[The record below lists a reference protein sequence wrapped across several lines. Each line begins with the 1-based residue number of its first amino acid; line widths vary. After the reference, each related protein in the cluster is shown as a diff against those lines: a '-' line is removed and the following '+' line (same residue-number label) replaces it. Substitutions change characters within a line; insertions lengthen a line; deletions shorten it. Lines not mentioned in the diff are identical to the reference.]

1 MSPVT
6 PQPRLAARRT
16 SILWRSMRQFS
27 LLAVFAVVLFWGAAG
42 VAARPLPPALFSV
55 FALLGV
61 LVFVLA
67 LILAYFLARGLT
79 DPLRIL
85 SRRVTK
91 LNPDQWGFERSAFSG
106 DEVELLDRVIADMA
120 HRLQRSYEEM
130 EQEIRARTRELK
142 EQYLKDRTILTSI
155 HHGVVVT
162 DRDGTV
168 TDANPAAVTMMGA
181 ERSES
186 LCGKNVQDVLKF
198 SHHQQS
204 IEAAAH
210 PVERCLTT
218 SKEVRPLPNEQ
229 MSLERPDHLRVP
241 VMIVV
246 SPLLNGSELL
256 GAIAVFHDVTEE
268 RRLDYMKSEFI
279 SLASHQLRTPLSSI
293 SWYLEL
299 LKTDDTEALTE
310 TQKAYVEE
318 MTAASQRM
326 VNLIDALL
334 HVSKIE
340 GGGIQPDF
348 QPVDLSALV
357 RAVAEDTR
365 PVAKERKISLETS
378 VPDGVT
384 VATDPT
390 LVQIVLHNM
399 LSNAVKYSEAGGAI
413 IVALSVSPSAAT
425 VTVEDTGVGIPLDE
439 QKYLFTR
446 LFRASNATKSDT
458 TGSGLGLYIS
468 RIIAEQLKGRISF
481 VSTEGKGASFTLE
494 LPLDTWKKPGGDAT
508 KASS

>member
-6 PQPRLAARRT
+6 PQPRPTAKRT

-27 LLAVFAVVLFWGAAG
+27 LLATFAVVLFWGAAAI
-42 VAARPLPPALFSV
+42 AARPLPPSLFSV
-55 FALLGV
+55 FAILGV
-61 LVFVLA
+61 LIFALA

-85 SRRVTK
+85 SRHVTK
-91 LNPDQWGFERSAFSG
+91 LKPDQWGFEQSAYSG

-130 EQEIRARTRELK
+130 EEEIRTRTQELK

-162 DRDGTV
+162 DRNGAV
-168 TDANPAAVTMMGA
+168 TDANPAAVAMMGA
-181 ERSES
+181 ERSEN

-198 SHHQQS
+198 SHHQQFL
-204 IEAAAH
+204 EEAAH
-210 PVERCLTT
+210 PVERCL
-218 SKEVRPLPNEQ
+218 KERAEVRPSPNEQ
-229 MSLERPDHLRVP
+229 MSLERPDHSRVP
-241 VMIVV
+241 VMVVV

-299 LKTDDTEALTE
+299 LRTDDAEVLTE
-310 TQKAYVEE
+310 TQKAYVAE
-318 MTAASQRM
+318 MTSASQRM
-326 VNLIDALL
+326 VHLIDALL
-334 HVSKIE
+334 RVSKIE
-340 GGGIQPDF
+340 GGGIQPVL
-348 QPVDLSALV
+348 QSVDLTALV
-357 RAVAEDTR
+357 RSVVEETR
-365 PVAKERKISLETS
+365 TTAKERKISLEAVVS
-378 VPDGVT
+378 DDVT
-384 VATDPT
+384 VVTDPT

-399 LSNAVKYSEAGGAI
+399 FSNAVKYSEAGDAI
-413 IVALSVSPSAAT
+413 TVTLSVGSSA
-425 VTVEDTGVGIPLDE
+425 VTVAVGDTGVGIPLDE

-468 RIIAEQLKGRISF
+468 RIIAEQLKGSITF
-481 VSTEGKGASFTLE
+481 QSTEGKGSQFTFQ
-494 LPLDTWKKPGGDAT
+494 LPRT
-508 KASS
+508 